1 MAITKYDQFD
11 FLIDIVPRCCISI
24 SILQDQTR
32 ILVFMNLPTQ
42 TFCPPG
48 MTSSQPPR
56 GRSQV
61 FGWSQIRSVGKTL
74 RSLLDTSKVSS
85 WKSNICIVQCAGVL
99 LLPTSPAT
107 SAAASAELRLPH
119 PGSTSNFSCSNS
131 CCADVLRFGNI

>member
-32 ILVFMNLPTQ
+32 ILVIMNLPTQ

-61 FGWSQIRSVGKTL
+61 FGWFQIRSVGKTL

-85 WKSNICIVQCAGVL
+85 WKSNICIVQVSYYFQLAQQHQQQLQQNSGSPTQAQQVISVAQIPVL
-99 LLPTSPAT
+99 LM
-107 SAAASAELRLPH
+107 
-119 PGSTSNFSCSNS
+119 F
-131 CCADVLRFGNI
+131 